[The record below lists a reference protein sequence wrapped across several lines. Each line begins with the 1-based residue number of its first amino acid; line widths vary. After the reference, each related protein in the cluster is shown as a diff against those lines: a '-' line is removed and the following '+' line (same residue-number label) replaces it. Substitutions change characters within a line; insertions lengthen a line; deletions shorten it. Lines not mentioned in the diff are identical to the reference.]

1 MINFFRTLNPLN
13 LFLLIL
19 VALVLRIGVFVE
31 LPASLNFE
39 FIEPFAKLLL
49 PIPLE
54 NSFTSEE
61 NILIAMVI
69 TVIQAVLFNR
79 VINKHNLLGKPSFLP
94 ALMYVTASCLLVPF
108 LVLSPALICN
118 FLLIWM
124 IDRFLGIYKQGHAM
138 SVMYDCGII
147 IGIGTIIYFPFI
159 AMLLT
164 LWICLLIFRAFSWRE
179 WVAGLLGFATV
190 FFFIGVFYYW
200 NDSLTKFYNIWL
212 PLTSP
217 FPTKFNIKIYDY
229 LVLIPIV
236 PIVILAVYH
245 LREKFF
251 RSFVQVRKS
260 FQLLFF
266 IFLVA
271 VVSFYLKSDHPIYHF
286 LLCIPAGAVLM
297 AYYFLNASK
306 RWFYE
311 GLYVVLIGSIIYFQI
326 F

>member
-1 MINFFRTLNPLN
+1 MINFFRTLNPFN
-13 LFLLIL
+13 LFLLVVL
-19 VALVLRIGVFVE
+19 ALILRIGTFIE
-31 LPASLNFE
+31 TPSNLSFE

-49 PIPLE
+49 PVPLE
-54 NSFTSEE
+54 NSLTSEE
-61 NILIAMVI
+61 NILAAMVI
-69 TVIQAVLFNR
+69 TLIQAVLFNR
-79 VINKHNLLGKPSFLP
+79 VINRHNLLGKPSFLP
-94 ALMYVTASCLLVPF
+94 ALMYITSSCLLLPF

-124 IDRFLGIYKQGHAM
+124 IDRCLGIYKHGHAM

-159 AMLLT
+159 GMLLT
-164 LWICLLIFRAFSWRE
+164 LWICLLIFRAFNWRE
-179 WVAGLLGFATV
+179 WIGGLLGFATV
-190 FFFIGVFYYW
+190 FFFIAVFYYW

-212 PLTSP
+212 PLTTP
-217 FPTKFNIKIYDY
+217 FPTKFNINVYDY
-229 LVLIPIV
+229 LVLIPII
-236 PIVILAVYH
+236 PILILAVYQ

-266 IFLVA
+266 IFVA
-271 VVSFYLKSDHPIYHF
+271 GLVSFYLKSDHPIYHF
-286 LLCIPAGAVLM
+286 LLCIPPGAVFM
-297 AYYFLNASK
+297 AYYFLNAGK

-311 GLYVVLIGSIIYFQI
+311 GLYAVLIFSIIYFQI

>member
-1 MINFFRTLNPLN
+1 MINFFRTLNPFN
-13 LFLLIL
+13 LFLLVI
-19 VALVLRIGVFVE
+19 VALVLRIGIFIK
-31 LPASLNFE
+31 LPPSLNFE

-49 PIPLE
+49 PVPLE
-54 NSFTSEE
+54 NSLTSEE
-61 NILIAMVI
+61 NILAAMVVTI
-69 TVIQAVLFNR
+69 IQAVLFNR

-108 LVLSPALICN
+108 LVLSPALMCN

-147 IGIGTIIYFPFI
+147 VGIGTIIYFPFI
-159 AMLLT
+159 AMLLS
-164 LWICLLIFRAFSWRE
+164 LWGCLLIFRPFNWRE
-179 WVAGLLGFATV
+179 WSAGLLGFATV
-190 FFFIGVFYYW
+190 FFFIAVFYYW
-200 NDSLTKFYNIWL
+200 NNSLTKFFNIWL

-217 FPTKFNIKIYDY
+217 FPTKFNINVYDY
-229 LVLIPIV
+229 LVLIPII
-236 PIVILAVYH
+236 PIIILAVFH
-245 LREKFF
+245 LKEKFF

-260 FQLLFF
+260 FQLLFL

-286 LLCIPAGAVLM
+286 LLCIPPGAVFM
-297 AYYFLNASK
+297 GYYFLNAGK

-311 GLYVVLIGSIIYFQI
+311 GLYFILIGAIVYFQI

>member
-1 MINFFRTLNPLN
+1 MINLFRTLNPFN

-19 VALVLRIGVFVE
+19 VALILRIGIFIE
-31 LPASLNFE
+31 LPSSLSFE

-54 NSFTSEE
+54 NSLTSEE
-61 NILIAMVI
+61 NILVAMVI

-94 ALMYVTASCLLVPF
+94 ALMYVTSACLLVPF
-108 LVLSPALICN
+108 LVLNPALISN

-124 IDRFLGIYKQGHAM
+124 MDRFLGIYKQGHAM

-147 IGIGTIIYFPFI
+147 VAIGTIIYFPFI

-164 LWICLLIFRAFSWRE
+164 LWGCLLIFRAFNWRE
-179 WVAGLLGFATV
+179 WSAGLLGFATV
-190 FFFIGVFYYW
+190 FFFIAVFYYW
-200 NDSLTKFYNIWL
+200 NNSLTKFYNIWL

-217 FPTKFNIKIYDY
+217 FPTKFNINVYDY
-229 LVLIPIV
+229 LVLIPII
-236 PIVILAVYH
+236 PIIILAVFH

-251 RSFVQVRKS
+251 RSYVQIRKS
-260 FQLLFF
+260 FQLLFLMF
-266 IFLVA
+266 IVA

-286 LLCIPAGAVLM
+286 LLCIPSGAVFM
-297 AYYFLNASK
+297 GYYFLNASK

-311 GLYVVLIGSIIYFQI
+311 GLYIILIGSIIYFQI